1 MKNKT
6 GTGKNPLRRFFL
18 ISAAVLITA
27 VLIFSALP
35 VGQSFW
41 AWAGERSGL
50 QAYPSYIK
58 EYPLNIYFMDVGK
71 ADAILIECEGDYA
84 LLDAGTSDKADEIDV
99 WLRRMNVDR
108 LSYVFASHPDKDHIG
123 SMAEIL
129 SRYPLDTFIQ
139 PQIPPDLV
147 PDTEEYHAM
156 IRQLEEANV
165 PVQNISAGESY
176 FLGGAVI
183 DVLSP
188 EADRKYADVNDW
200 SLVLKLRYG
209 DFSVLFCGDIEKQA
223 EKDICS
229 NSADLS
235 ADVLKLPHH
244 GSKTSSSEDFL
255 QAVGARYAVICVGPD
270 KNNLP
275 KKSVLK
281 RLDEMQTEVYR
292 TDLDGTVIFTTDG
305 DIIKIYQEN
314 AE

>member
-1 MKNKT
+1 MI
-6 GTGKNPLRRFFL
+6 LL
-18 ISAAVLITA
+18 AVLTTA
-27 VLIFSALP
+27 ALVFSALP
-35 VGQSFW
+35 AGQRFW
-41 AWAGERSGL
+41 AWAGEHSGL
-50 QAYPSYIK
+50 QAYPSYVRD
-58 EYPLNIYFMDVGK
+58 YPLNIYFMDVGK
-71 ADAILIECEGDYA
+71 ADAILIECEGEYA

-99 WLRRMNVDR
+99 WLRRLNVEK

-129 SRYPLDTFIQ
+129 SRYPVDAFVQ
-139 PQIPPDLV
+139 PEIPAELV
-147 PDTEEYHAM
+147 PDTEEYRAM
-156 IRQLEEANV
+156 IWELEKAS
-165 PVQNISAGESY
+165 VQVQSISAGESY
-176 FLGGAVI
+176 SLGGAVI

-188 EADRKYADVNDW
+188 GVDREYTDVNDC

-223 EKDICS
+223 EKDLCE
-229 NSADLS
+229 AGVDLS
-235 ADVLKLPHH
+235 ADVLKVAHH
-244 GSKTSSSEDFL
+244 GSKTSSSEEFL

-281 RLDEMQTEVYR
+281 RLDEMETEVYR
-292 TDLDGTVIFTTDG
+292 TDLDGTVIFSTDG